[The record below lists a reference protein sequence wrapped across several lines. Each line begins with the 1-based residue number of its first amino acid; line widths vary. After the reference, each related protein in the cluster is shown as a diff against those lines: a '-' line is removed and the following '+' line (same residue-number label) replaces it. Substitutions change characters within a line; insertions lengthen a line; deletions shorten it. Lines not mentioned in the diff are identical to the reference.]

1 MREPK
6 EIRLQREADVWNLRR
21 KGWTQERIA
30 AELKITQGAVSKAL
44 KRVSTQVRA
53 DLMADVE
60 RVQTEQVA
68 QLQHIAEEAFEAW
81 ERSKAAAKSLTK
93 HTTPARH
100 PTGQARES
108 TTMNLVDQHG
118 DPRYLQTAM
127 KALDDIRKITGANA
141 PDEINLNWR
150 ANAEKYGI
158 DAGSLFEEMVQFF
171 AAAPSTTD
179 DDRGAT
185 GGQAAG

>member
-30 AELKITQGAVSKAL
+30 AELNITQGAVSKAL
-44 KRVSTQVRA
+44 KRVSAQVRA

-60 RVQTEQVA
+60 LVQTEQIA
-68 QLQHIAEEAFEAW
+68 QLQHVAEEAFEAW
-81 ERSKAAAKSLTK
+81 ERSKDSSKSLSKTTK
-93 HTTPARH
+93 PGRIGRGAH
-100 PTGQARES
+100 EE
-108 TTMNLVDQHG
+108 TTMRVDDQYG

-141 PDEINLNWR
+141 PYELNLNWR
-150 ANAEKYGI
+150 AHAEKNGVNP
-158 DAGSLFEEMVQFF
+158 GEVFEEMVQYL
-171 AAAPSTTD
+171 AASFTATD
-179 DDRGAT
+179 DSRGGAR
-185 GGQAAG
+185 GEAAG